1 MAETPA
7 LAVAALNA
15 TLNLLLIEENPCD
28 VELCLQELKRAG
40 FIFQADVVQTA
51 ADFMARIRAKPYDLV
66 ITDYRLPTWT
76 GLDALSLLKELGTDI
91 PLILVTGTL
100 GEEKAVECI
109 KLGVTD
115 YLLKDS
121 LTRLPLAIHRA
132 LEEKA
137 AREERARAE
146 RALRESEESYRV
158 VAETATDAIVTIDDE
173 GRILFVNQAAEN
185 IFGHTVDEMR
195 GRDVTLVMPDYLGQV
210 HKAAFQ
216 RYLNSGKKHLTWE
229 SVELPGLHKTGR
241 EIPLEI
247 SLGEF
252 VKDGKH
258 LFTAVVRDISERKR
272 AEQKL
277 AASERR
283 LRTIIETEPECVKI
297 LSFDGTVLEINSAGL
312 QMMEAD
318 APDQVVGKSYLSRV
332 APEYQK
338 QFRAMLEHAA
348 QGHGRGLEFELT
360 GFKGTTR
367 WMEAHAT
374 PLRNERDEIYAILTI
389 THDSTGRKLAEE
401 MLRESEARYR
411 GMFEN
416 ATYGIYRA
424 TIEGELLDAN
434 PAFIN
439 MLGYGSRAELL
450 SVKQT
455 AELFANPRER
465 ARLIEQYARTSRVDV
480 QVEWKRKDGRPIT
493 VRLNGR
499 KVQSHTHQAECL
511 EIVAEDVSE
520 RLALEKQLQQAQKF
534 EAIGQLA
541 GGIAHDFNNMIGA
554 ILGWAELGSEE
565 TSPGSRVYSHFQKV
579 RQQAERAAALTRQL
593 LAFARRQ
600 ILEPRNIDLNQA
612 VREVLSLL
620 EKVIGG
626 DIELKTR
633 LAPDLAVVRAD
644 PTQVE
649 QVLMNLCLNA
659 RDAMPLG
666 GRLGI
671 ETANVESDA
680 ENTRQLVYAHPGPFI
695 CLTVSDTG
703 VGMDAATL
711 DRIFEPFF
719 TTKGT
724 GKGTGLGLATV
735 YGIVK
740 QHGGFVHVMSE
751 PGRGSS
757 FQIYFPV
764 SSAPVDAAPRKDAE
778 QLARG
783 GAETILVVEDDEG
796 LREIARETLARLG
809 YHVMVALDGEEAVQ
823 KFQACRDQVALV
835 LLDVVLPKLS
845 GPRTYVRMCQE
856 KAGVPVIFT
865 TGYST
870 DIAMLAAVQNG
881 GFPLLRK
888 PYSPRDLARRV
899 REILDLGGAVGES
912 ERHNRDH

>member
-7 LAVAALNA
+7 FAVAAPNA
-15 TLNLLLIEENPCD
+15 TLNLLLVEDNPSD
-28 VELCLQELKRAG
+28 VELCLRELKRAG
-40 FIFQADVVQTA
+40 LVFQADVVQTA
-51 ADFMARIRAKPYDLV
+51 ADFMACIRAKPYDLV
-66 ITDYRLPTWT
+66 ITDYRLPSWT
-76 GLDALSLLKELGTDI
+76 GLDALSFLKELGIDI
-91 PLILVTGTL
+91 PLILMTGTL

-115 YLLKDS
+115 YLLKGA
-121 LTRLPLAIHRA
+121 LTRLPLAIRRA
-132 LEEKA
+132 LEEKTT
-137 AREERARAE
+137 REERARAE
-146 RALRESEESYRV
+146 
-158 VAETATDAIVTIDDE
+158 
-173 GRILFVNQAAEN
+173 
-185 IFGHTVDEMR
+185 
-195 GRDVTLVMPDYLGQV
+195 
-210 HKAAFQ
+210 
-216 RYLNSGKKHLTWE
+216 
-229 SVELPGLHKTGR
+229 
-241 EIPLEI
+241 
-247 SLGEF
+247 
-252 VKDGKH
+252 
-258 LFTAVVRDISERKR
+258 
-272 AEQKL
+272 QKL
-277 AASERR
+277 ADSERR
-283 LRTIIETEPECVKI
+283 LRTIIETEPECVNV

-348 QGHGRGLEFELT
+348 EGHENGLEFELK

-367 WMEAHAT
+367 WMEARAT
-374 PLRNERDEIYAILTI
+374 PLRNERDEIHAILTI

-416 ATYGIYRA
+416 ATYGIYRT

-434 PAFIN
+434 PAFVN
-439 MLGYGSRAELL
+439 MLGYRSRAELL

-465 ARLIEQYARTSRVDV
+465 ARLVEQYERTSRVDI

-499 KVQSHTHQAECL
+499 KVQNHTHQAQCL
-511 EIVAEDVSE
+511 EIMAEDVSE
-520 RLALEKQLQQAQKF
+520 RLTLEKQLQQAQKF

-565 TSPGSRVYSHFQKV
+565 TSPDSRVHSHFQKV

-626 DIELKTR
+626 DIELETR

-659 RDAMPLG
+659 RDAMPQG
-666 GRLGI
+666 GRLRI

-680 ENTRQLVYAHPGPFI
+680 ESTRQLVCAHSGPFI

-740 QHGGFVHVMSE
+740 QHNGFVHVTSE
-751 PGRGSS
+751 LGLGSS
-757 FQIYFPV
+757 FYVYLPV
-764 SSAPVDAAPRKDAE
+764 SQSPVDAVSGVDAE
-778 QLARG
+778 QVVLG
-783 GAETILVVEDDEG
+783 GTETILVAEDHEG

-809 YHVMVALDGEEAVQ
+809 YRVMLAVDGEEAVQ
-823 KFQACRDQVALV
+823 KFQACRDEVALV

-845 GPRTYVRMCQE
+845 GPRAYVRMCQE
-856 KAGVPVIFT
+856 KAGVPVIFA
-865 TGYST
+865 TGYSA
-870 DIAMLAAVQNG
+870 DAAMLAAVQNG
-881 GFPLLRK
+881 DFPLLQK

-899 REILDLGGAVGES
+899 REVLDEHEKDLKPSDGRA
-912 ERHNRDH
+912 RTKR